1 MYGILSHALPLPS
14 FLDPWDPPSILG
26 PLSAPSLMDPQPPR
40 LLEPLDLSLPRLF
53 HTSIH

>member
-14 FLDPWDPPSILG
+14 LLDPWDPPSILG
-26 PLSAPSLMDPQPPR
+26 PLSAPPLVDPQPPP
-40 LLEPLDLSLPRLF
+40 LLEPLGLSLPRLF